1 MSEQKRKKD
10 VLDILNYHAYVIMK
24 TIATEDNPFYTVLLE
39 KTGIVR
45 STLNYKINQLLE
57 FNLIHVEYIKDKN
70 TKQRSMPRALYK
82 LTDKGQEVLK
92 HLEKIREIVSKT

>member
-1 MSEQKRKKD
+1 MDEQKRKKD

-24 TIATEDNPFYTVLLE
+24 TISNEKYPFYSVLLE

-57 FNLIHVEYIKDKN
+57 FDLINVEYIQDKN
-70 TKQRSMPRALYK
+70 TKQRSKPRALYK

-92 HLEKIREIVSKT
+92 CLEKIREICSKS